1 VKLQKFALGLF
12 VVVMVFGLLYVGRSL
27 LIPLVL
33 AFFIWYLINTLRVL
47 FERIRLA
54 GRRAPEWL
62 SLIMASLL
70 ILGALGFVL
79 DMVTRNL
86 AQVVSQAPSYQVN
99 LNILLE
105 KAWMLAGRSDS
116 PRIEQFFAG
125 LDLSELLSTAAST
138 LAGFVGSAGFIIV
151 LMFFIF
157 LEQRYFRTKLL
168 GMIPDPED
176 QDETERLVERIDSD
190 VRTYIGVKSLVS
202 LMTATFSYIPMKWV
216 GLDFAEFWAVMIFI
230 LNFIPSLGSLI
241 ATVLPTLMALVQF
254 NTLGP
259 ILTIGLGIGTVQ
271 LIIGQFLDPRLT
283 GQSLNL
289 SPLAIILSLTLWGM
303 LWGIA
308 GMFLCVPI
316 TVVVM
321 IIFSHFEATRPV
333 AMLLS
338 QKGRLHDPD

>member
-1 VKLQKFALGLF
+1 MKLQKFALGLF

-33 AFFIWYLINTLRVL
+33 AFFIWYLINTLRVF
-47 FERIRLA
+47 FERLHFGSRHF
-54 GRRAPEWL
+54 PSWL
-62 SLIMASLL
+62 SLIAASLL
-70 ILGALGFVL
+70 ILGALGF
-79 DMVTRNL
+79 MVDLITRNL
-86 AQVVSQAPSYQVN
+86 TQVVSQAPSYQVN
-99 LNILLE
+99 LNKLLE

-116 PRIEQFFAG
+116 PRVEQFFAG
-125 LDLSELLSTAAST
+125 LDLSELLSTTAST

-157 LEQRYFRTKLL
+157 LEQRFFRTKLL
-168 GMIPDPED
+168 AFITEED
-176 QDETERLVERIDSD
+176 DREETKKLLGRIDAD

-202 LMTATFSYIPMKWV
+202 VMTATLSYIPMKLV
-216 GLDFAEFWAVMIFI
+216 GLDFAEFWAVLIFI
-230 LNFIPSLGSLI
+230 LNFIPSLGSVI
-241 ATVLPTLMALVQF
+241 ATLLPTLMTLVQF

-259 ILTIGLGIGTVQ
+259 ILSVAIGIGGVQ
-271 LIIGQFLDPRLT
+271 LVVGQFLDPRLT

-289 SPLAIILSLTLWGM
+289 SPLAIILSLTLWGS

-321 IIFSHFEATRPV
+321 IILSHFEATRPV
-333 AMLLS
+333 AIMLS
-338 QKGRLHDPD
+338 QKGKIREA

>member
-1 VKLQKFALGLF
+1 MKLQKFALGLF

-33 AFFIWYLINTLRVL
+33 AFFIWYLINTLRVF
-47 FERIRLA
+47 FERLHIGKRYF
-54 GRRAPEWL
+54 PSWL
-62 SLIMASLL
+62 SLVAASLL
-70 ILGALGFVL
+70 ILGALSFIVDL
-79 DMVTRNL
+79 ITRNL
-86 AQVVSQAPSYQVN
+86 SQVVSQAPSYQVN
-99 LNILLE
+99 LNKLLE
-105 KAWMLAGRSDS
+105 KAWMLAGRNDS

-125 LDLSELLSTAAST
+125 LDLSELLSTTAST

-157 LEQRYFRTKLL
+157 LEQRFFRTKLL
-168 GMIPDPED
+168 AFITEED
-176 QDETERLVERIDSD
+176 DRDETEKLLGRIDAD

-202 LMTATFSYIPMKWV
+202 VMTATLSYIPMKLV
-216 GLDFAEFWAVMIFI
+216 GLDFAEFWAVLIFI
-230 LNFIPSLGSLI
+230 LNFIPSLGSVI
-241 ATVLPTLMALVQF
+241 ATLLPTLMALVQF

-259 ILTIGLGIGTVQ
+259 ILSVAIGIGGVQ
-271 LIIGQFLDPRLT
+271 LVVGQFLDPRLT

-289 SPLAIILSLTLWGM
+289 SPLAIILSLTLWGS

-321 IIFSHFEATRPV
+321 IILSHFEATRPV
-333 AMLLS
+333 AIMLS
-338 QKGRLHDPD
+338 QEGKIREV